1 MDSIPELRKLECIF
15 KLIFFALD
23 DFGCSLRCLIVKIL
37 DIEVREKMKI
47 VYKS

>member
-23 DFGCSLRCLIVKIL
+23 ELGCSLRCLIVKIL
-37 DIEVREKMKI
+37 GIEVCEKIKI
-47 VYKS
+47 VY